1 MTVTITTIEENEL
14 VTHEL
19 SNVVAIVKAY
29 EYIMFVYGDND
40 ETDET
45 VKFKYND
52 ITFTVR

>member
-1 MTVTITTIEENEL
+1 MTVTITTIEENKL

-19 SNVVAIVKAY
+19 SNVVAIVKAF

-40 ETDET
+40 ET
-45 VKFKYND
+45 VQFKYND

>member
-1 MTVTITTIEENEL
+1 MTVTITTICDDKL
-14 VTHEL
+14 ITYDL